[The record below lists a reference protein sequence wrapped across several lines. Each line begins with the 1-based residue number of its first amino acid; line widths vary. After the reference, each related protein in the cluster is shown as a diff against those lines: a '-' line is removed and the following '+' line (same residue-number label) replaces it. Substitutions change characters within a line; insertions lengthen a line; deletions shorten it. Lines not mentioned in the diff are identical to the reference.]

1 MTISNNKGYTLI
13 ELVAVIVIIGILGV
27 ASTRF
32 IVFGTEIY
40 VESSER
46 QRVLSQSR
54 YFVERLTRELRASI
68 PNSVRI
74 DTSNACLQFVPIKAS
89 GAYRT
94 IGTDNP
100 APISP
105 NISSG
110 EIEVVSWDVNQYDI
124 NDRMYIYATDPAEI
138 YIPLNIV
145 GGKFSI
151 IEFIAAKPA
160 QPNYELELYQIEGS
174 EDIFST
180 ASPIS
185 RYFTA
190 DHSVNYCFFANG
202 NEYDVYRFETT
213 NFSVLQPVP
222 QAPTGV
228 LMAEGL
234 TNNITMQPPFSIN
247 DAAQVRNSIV
257 NLYLQ
262 FETLNGED
270 MYYNHEVHIP
280 NVP

>member
-1 MTISNNKGYTLI
+1 MTIRSVKGYTLI
-13 ELVAVIVIIGILGV
+13 ELVAVIVIMGILGV

-40 VESSER
+40 VESNER

-54 YFVERLTRELRASI
+54 YFIERLTRELRASI
-68 PNSVRI
+68 PNSVRV
-74 DTSNACLQFVPIKAS
+74 DATNACLQFVPIKAS
-89 GAYRT
+89 GAYKT
-94 IGTDNP
+94 VGTDNP

-105 NISSG
+105 NISFG
-110 EIEVVSWDVNQYDI
+110 EIEVVSWDVNQYAAE
-124 NDRMYIYATDPAEI
+124 DRIYIYATSPDEI
-138 YIPLNIV
+138 YINTNTV
-145 GGKFSI
+145 GGNFAVIESI
-151 IEFIAAKPA
+151 TPNPL
-160 QPNYELELYQIEGS
+160 QPNYKLELFQIAGS
-174 EDIFST
+174 EDVFSD

-190 DHSVNYCFFANG
+190 DRSVNYCFIANS
-202 NEYDVYRFETT
+202 NKYDVYRFETT
-213 NFSVLQPVP
+213 NFSPAQSVP
-222 QAPTGV
+222 TSPSGV

-234 TNNITMQPPFSIN
+234 TNNISSQAPFSIS

-270 MYYNHEVHIP
+270 MFYNHEVHIP